1 MSSWPGLPLNT
12 FAGQLE
18 SLYGFLGFIGVIT
31 LAIIGMLYVG
41 FYIVQ
46 RGSVNVHRVNATG
59 KEQIIHIFRTGD
71 SFAEVTL
78 ASEKGYPADARALE
92 ATQLLLVQKDGII
105 ECSLAAESLRIANK
119 TPLNYSSAR
128 SSRPSNRL
136 ISGPIRLS
144 CSRWTEASF
153 SKTSSPRRVS

>member
-1 MSSWPGLPLNT
+1 MTQAKGEYLFHEGAP
-12 FAGQLE
+12 A
-18 SLYGFLGFIGVIT
+18 
-31 LAIIGMLYVG
+31 VG

-46 RGSVNVHRVNATG
+46 RGSVNVHRVNAAG

-105 ECSLAAESLRIANK
+105 ECSLAVESLRTANK
-119 TPLNYSSAR
+119 TPVNYSSVR